1 MMFLNPPTAGNAYG
15 HPVFLRF
22 WNFRLFAVS
31 FCGFNH
37 GFPDGWTENAQPM
50 ISLSVRRICHNIHF
64 KT

>member
-22 WNFRLFAVS
+22 WNFRLFSVS

-37 GFPDGWTENAQPM
+37 GSPDGWTENAQPM
-50 ISLSVRRICHNIHF
+50 ISFSVRRIRHNIHF